1 MEELVSRWGLIA
13 FVLGVL
19 FWLHRGLD
27 QRVIKMSQKLAK
39 VEREVEL
46 LQYEL
51 PLMQRKADQ

>member
-27 QRVIKMSQKLAK
+27 QRVIKMSQKWAK